1 VVCHWYKL
9 LRCVIYFKNASDCI
23 RQTCKFNTK
32 FHKKNLEE
40 RAIVATALGFSP
52 PRKGTSL
59 VPARCAVKRWWV
71 TQVCQNRPIIHRDSC
86 LIRREVSSS
95 SSKYKWIDPTIR
107 IDELPGCCDVVRC
120 VDYIVAKFRALSVQ
134 SWRRSEPTVYDK
146 IVTLYLIN
154 SNSPWNF
161 GSLFSRRF
169 GTARMGLYGRRPSQ
183 PRPILAV
190 PNVTAH
196 PSTASI
202 GLQITVLLYNGP
214 LLCGFNAP
222 IKGVNKARVTGQ
234 DDPLQVT
241 VLDHVCYCVCDDV
254 C

>member
-1 VVCHWYKL
+1 M
-9 LRCVIYFKNASDCI
+9 
-23 RQTCKFNTK
+23 RQTASGKHASLIQNSTK
-32 FHKKNLEE
+32 KIWRKEQSL
-40 RAIVATALGFSP
+40 P
-52 PRKGTSL
+52 PRWALALRGRVPPYSSCSLCREAMVSYTS
-59 VPARCAVKRWWV
+59 VSESAYYTQRFVSDTARSVV
-71 TQVCQNRPIIHRDSC
+71 VVV
-86 LIRREVSSS
+86 EVQMN
-95 SSKYKWIDPTIR
+95 TIR

-222 IKGVNKARVTGQ
+222 IKGVNRARVTGQ
-234 DDPLQVT
+234 DDPLPVT